1 MTPTWIVYAWPRIL
15 CEARRVDRLQF
26 AHSTTRV
33 LVSGDAARP
42 SMGQTLWTGASE
54 NGTAAGVA
62 WDWVCLPEGVV
73 AMADPM
79 ALVTNLQFVSVE
91 GEVLAP
97 MESVLQL
104 NGIVHTLP
112 WQCEVQK
119 ALGYLH

>member
-1 MTPTWIVYAWPRIL
+1 M
-15 CEARRVDRLQF
+15 
-26 AHSTTRV
+26 
-33 LVSGDAARP
+33 SGDAAQP
-42 SMGQTLWTGASE
+42 SMGQTLWIGASE
-54 NGTAAGVA
+54 NGAEAGVA

-79 ALVTNLQFVSVE
+79 ALVTNLQFLSPQ

-112 WQCEVQK
+112 WQCEVQR
-119 ALGYLH
+119 ALGLLH